1 MDMNSY
7 YEDTLYPL
15 QDKILKVIDV
25 LKTPFYL
32 TGGTAISRCYYHLR
46 YSDDLDFF
54 VNSDK
59 NFTNYCQKII
69 NAISKYNLEVN
80 IRTDTYQSV
89 FLEKKLKIDFVN
101 DVAYKLGKT
110 NKHKIF
116 SKIDNLENIL
126 SNKVSAIIG
135 RDEPKDVAD
144 IWIIATN
151 EKIDWKKI
159 FLSANSKAVG
169 IFPPLVAERLDTFP
183 INLLGKIN
191 WVEGKKPTKEKFLND
206 IQKIIKEII

>member
-1 MDMNSY
+1 MISY

-15 QDKILKVIDV
+15 QDKVLKVIDG

-32 TGGTAISRCYYHLR
+32 TGGTAISRCYYHFR

-54 VNSDK
+54 VNNDR
-59 NFTNYCQKII
+59 NFTDYCQKII
-69 NAISKYNLEVN
+69 NAISKYNLEDS
-80 IRTDTYQSV
+80 IRTDTYQSF
-89 FLEKKLKIDFVN
+89 FLEKKLKIDFIN

-116 SKIDNLENIL
+116 SEIDNLDNIL
-126 SNKVSAIIG
+126 SNKISAVIG
-135 RDEPKDVAD
+135 RDEPKDVVD
-144 IWIIATN
+144 IWIIAVN

-159 FLSANSKAVG
+159 FLSVNSKAVG
-169 IFPPLVAERLDTFP
+169 IFPPLIAERLDTFP
-183 INLLGKIN
+183 VNLLDKIN
-191 WVEGKKPTKEKFLND
+191 WVEGRKPVRDKFLKD